1 MGGAAFHVG
10 GTQETASAAALIAG
24 ADTASAG
31 ILEYLVQALPD
42 QTARRATTRLLGAM
56 FVNETMGLMG
66 ADGGADTAVRSG
78 VQSKGMG
85 AYARTLM
92 TLAVGL
98 IDSQSPARRDHFTSL
113 LLDAP
118 AVPPPLVRLLRAT
131 CALPLG
137 PVPGSTA
144 VNVEGAEGGADTAV
158 DAWGFGTGEDGAA
171 TWAGES
177 LPTSPEALSVTLET
191 VRALIEHRPVVRAQ
205 CLEIALECA
214 VSTNEDLR
222 TRAVRLVSTHL
233 HPTKALAAGIEA
245 FATYHLDEASTEGA
259 AKLESATKLAEKAVV
274 SMRKTKEK
282 KERGEQE
289 KRVKAAKLKAEAE
302 GRTYKPGDEDAG
314 SAPVSEEDAKKKE
327 EEAEAEDAAQRE
339 RMTSVA
345 VHDAVRAT
353 ARHVALFCALCV
365 KTHSLLPRLFDFYA
379 KLPPILRPA
388 VVEGVAF
395 DSLVRHVGPTCA
407 ALVDAIAAPPRG
419 AETLV
424 RRAVEVLA
432 DTSEYSEKEAQA
444 AAAAALEAGE
454 EAKPPPPKRAPAAL
468 IAAVEALAAANGDD
482 VTYIVP
488 LLGSFDAKRVK
499 SLVPKL
505 VGSAPEIFA
514 DALNRLTASNPPR
527 PLTAPEIIVALHD
540 VDPARDGV
548 PLKRIID
555 ACGACFDRP
564 DVFPAEALAAA
575 LQKMVE
581 STPLPLLFM
590 RTVIQAESAS
600 PTLREFTLGLL
611 RTLARRQVWKMDP
624 KIWEGFMRCAKRSA
638 PRSFPLLCE
647 LPPTAL
653 AELLAKFPA
662 MRQPLVAYATAPA
675 VQSGISRAIVAV
687 LQEDKK

>member
-1 MGGAAFHVG
+1 
-10 GTQETASAAALIAG
+10 
-24 ADTASAG
+24 
-31 ILEYLVQALPD
+31 
-42 QTARRATTRLLGAM
+42 
-56 FVNETMGLMG
+56 
-66 ADGGADTAVRSG
+66 
-78 VQSKGMG
+78 
-85 AYARTLM
+85 
-92 TLAVGL
+92 
-98 IDSQSPARRDHFTSL
+98 
-113 LLDAP
+113 
-118 AVPPPLVRLLRAT
+118 
-131 CALPLG
+131 
-137 PVPGSTA
+137 
-144 VNVEGAEGGADTAV
+144 
-158 DAWGFGTGEDGAA
+158 
-171 TWAGES
+171 
-177 LPTSPEALSVTLET
+177 
-191 VRALIEHRPVVRAQ
+191 
-205 CLEIALECA
+205 
-214 VSTNEDLR
+214 
-222 TRAVRLVSTHL
+222 
-233 HPTKALAAGIEA
+233 
-245 FATYHLDEASTEGA
+245 
-259 AKLESATKLAEKAVV
+259 
-274 SMRKTKEK
+274 MRKTKEK

-327 EEAEAEDAAQRE
+327 EEDEAEDAAQRE

-482 VTYIVP
+482 VTYLVP

-514 DALNRLTASNPPR
+514 EALNRLTASNPPR

-653 AELLAKFPA
+653 TELLAKFPA

>member
-1 MGGAAFHVG
+1 
-10 GTQETASAAALIAG
+10 
-24 ADTASAG
+24 
-31 ILEYLVQALPD
+31 
-42 QTARRATTRLLGAM
+42 
-56 FVNETMGLMG
+56 
-66 ADGGADTAVRSG
+66 
-78 VQSKGMG
+78 MG

-144 VNVEGAEGGADTAV
+144 VKAEGAEGGADTAV

-314 SAPVSEEDAKKKE
+314 SAPVSDEDAKKKE
-327 EEAEAEDAAQRE
+327 EDAEAEDAAQRE

-482 VTYIVP
+482 VTYLVP

-564 DVFPAEALAAA
+564 GR
-575 LQKMVE
+575 
-581 STPLPLLFM
+581 LP
-590 RTVIQAESAS
+590 R
-600 PTLREFTLGLL
+600 RG
-611 RTLARRQVWKMDP
+611 ARRRAAEDGGIHAPTFALHAHRDP
-624 KIWEGFMRCAKRSA
+624 GGERVAHASRVHARVVADTREAAGVEDGSQDLGRVH
-638 PRSFPLLCE
+638 
-647 LPPTAL
+647 
-653 AELLAKFPA
+653 A
-662 MRQPLVAYATAPA
+662 MRQEIGAAVVSVVVRVAADGADGVVGKVSRDEAAAGGVRDGSRGA
-675 VQSGISRAIVAV
+675 VGDLQGDRGGASGG
-687 LQEDKK
+687 